1 MYFFFV
7 ISIFK
12 KFLFFTLIFVTF
24 GVASTVIEDSRSR
37 FVLEDMAYAPL
48 NAYALEGEFY
58 RQYSVALPSNE
69 KPSVRIGKVSL
80 VPLDLSAAK
89 VDSVR
94 IQPLFVGVPYM
105 RDGLWICDIVV
116 PLFEKRGKKLSLRKK
131 FELTVEFTGAASGV
145 YPGKRAVD
153 RVVNRKSAARFG
165 VERGMA
171 RKALRRAATRN
182 DLDNVEF
189 LASIR
194 VGDHDVASFSE
205 DGQYAVRFETLRKTL
220 EALGRGNDID
230 GISID
235 KITLYGANPDTLSD
249 RVPGTDL
256 ITPNQIFEIPIEI
269 RDHSA
274 CSHAPCP
281 ADKIFGPG
289 DSLVFVGYG
298 TSIWKRMDKEDS
310 SYKNGSMDY
319 FHSYSP
325 YSFYQS
331 FLVGYK
337 KSGKGLR
344 LSTLSTPAGSAKTV
358 PFLRYVRGEKDVTL
372 RDTYFGKDLEWDET
386 TGKEWFWFW
395 HSRFDSTVLSNSTL
409 TKDLSQTVDLPGFVK
424 GGKNFVA
431 VSYFPFRSVQSTSAE
446 RNSDQWGG
454 SVFSGKSYEA
464 RMKGLN
470 FSMDVNGKTFNG
482 GTLVPGGNFQLDNV
496 PLKAS
501 GNSYTLTLL
510 PDSVQ
515 YSRFDGFTVAYEWL
529 PQVKDA
535 EWVLPGAV
543 SGIVQISVG
552 KDSDLRLMKFKD
564 YEPQGLLRIENGI
577 AKDSLA
583 AYDDVRYLLYRK
595 DVFHR
600 DNDFF
605 VEGIP
610 SRENGVLKNLFAIN
624 NKTEYLILTPTEFAK
639 TAIELAK
646 FRSGGGAIATF
657 KTTVVQVE
665 DIYRYYK
672 GGSLSPIA
680 IRNYLAYAKS
690 ICPNLKYVTLVGYG
704 HYDYR
709 GLIQK
714 LPNFIPP
721 FEKEDAASED
731 FYGILDSG
739 EVALYGNYDVDL
751 VVGRLTVVSDD
762 EFRIYLDKA
771 MDYDSVGRYDHSSWR
786 STLILAADDAKN
798 DNKEDNTGHT
808 AKLETLA
815 QTIDEMS
822 KAKKYRWNQKKI
834 YLLDYKENSSGQ
846 KKDAAQHMI
855 DALNQGALITNYFGH
870 ASVTDWA
877 GEGLLKTSYIP
888 RLHNKKLYT
897 ILNSFSC
904 STSRFDDGKTVSLT
918 HSFVVSPDKGGIAA
932 IGATRETYATSNELF
947 ATGFMYSALFDSLV
961 TLGDA
966 FLNAKKIRGAEEQ
979 GDPREFSA
987 RRYNTE
993 RYVLFGEPV
1002 VMMPYEKG
1010 HVTLDTELD
1019 SIKALDRVKLS
1030 GSVSGITNGKIHLSL
1045 RDGRYNK
1052 KMFVGYDMLDRTDT
1066 VAKDSVVRR
1075 YTSEKNDTATII
1087 YKDTLMVPIDGA
1099 LIYSEDVDIVD
1110 GRFSVEFITPRKMS
1124 FGDTA
1129 VEFQAWAY
1137 SNKVKP
1143 ISRYWKQG
1151 IVISGMSSYAD
1162 SIHDDVPPSVYI
1174 QPCLSGGKV
1183 LNYADSQVVDLQ
1195 SPACLQ
1201 VVFEDST
1208 ALDYREQADEGIT
1221 FEIVGWQTPFHPYP
1235 YLEQTSKRAVVKM
1248 NFVSESYPEGR
1259 YVFKAVA
1266 YDVLGN
1272 RGEKTVIV
1280 NITDEMKSGLAD
1292 VFNVPNPVGKKG
1304 TTFYFKNYA
1313 GERGKVNIFIY
1324 NQNGKLVKVIKNA
1337 VSGVTH
1343 WDGRDNHGRLLANGL
1358 YHYVVRNEAAATEEL
1373 KKGVWKKKQKLLIS
1387 R

>member
-1 MYFFFV
+1 MYFFLV
-7 ISIFK
+7 ISSLK
-12 KFLFFTLIFVTF
+12 KFLLLLLFFVTF

-37 FVLEDMAYAPL
+37 LVLEDMAYAPM
-48 NAYALEGEFY
+48 NANALEGEVY

-69 KPSVRIGKVSL
+69 KPTVRVAKVSL
-80 VPLDLSAAK
+80 VPLQLPASK

-94 IQPLFVGVPYM
+94 IQPLFVGTPYM

-116 PLFEKRGKKLSLRKK
+116 PLFEKHGRKVSLRKK
-131 FELTVEFTGAASGV
+131 FELSVEFARAASGV

-153 RVVNRKSAARFG
+153 RVINRKAAARFG
-165 VERGMA
+165 VERGKA
-171 RKALRRAATRN
+171 RKALRRAATQS
-182 DLDNVEF
+182 DLDRVKF
-189 LASIR
+189 LATLR
-194 VGDHDVASFSE
+194 VGDRDVASFSE
-205 DGQYAVRFETLRKTL
+205 DGQYAVRFETLRKALETL
-220 EALGRGNDID
+220 NRENDID
-230 GISID
+230 GLSID
-235 KITLYGANPDTLSD
+235 KICIYGANPDTLSD
-249 RVPGTDL
+249 KVPGTDL

-269 RDHSA
+269 RDHSR
-274 CSHAPCP
+274 CSRSPCP

-289 DSLVFVGYG
+289 DSLLFVGYG
-298 TSIWKRMDKEDS
+298 TSIWKRMDKEDPT
-310 SYKNGSMDY
+310 YKNGTMDY

-337 KSGKGLR
+337 NSGKGMR
-344 LSTLSTPAGSAKTV
+344 VSTLSSPAGSAKTV

-372 RDTYFGKDLEWDET
+372 RDSYFGKDLEWDET
-386 TGKEWFWFW
+386 SGKEWFWFW
-395 HSRFDSTVLSNSTL
+395 HSRFDSTTLFNASL
-409 TKDLSQTVDLPGFVK
+409 TKDLPQTVDLPGFVK
-424 GGKNFVA
+424 DGKNYVA
-431 VSYFPFRSVQSTSAE
+431 VSYFPFRSVQSSTAE
-446 RNSDQWGG
+446 RDGDQMGG
-454 SVFSGKSYEA
+454 AELSAQSYEW
-464 RMKGLN
+464 RMQNLN
-470 FSMDVNGKTFNG
+470 FSMDVNGKIFRG
-482 GTLVPGGNFQLDNV
+482 GTLVPGGNFRLDNV
-496 PLKAS
+496 PLKAK
-501 GNSYTLTLL
+501 GNTYSLTML

-529 PQVKDA
+529 PQTDDA

-543 SGIVQISVG
+543 SGIIKVPVKG
-552 KDSDLRLMKFKD
+552 SDLRLMKFKD
-564 YEPQGLLRIENGI
+564 YVPQGLLPIENGF
-577 AKDSLA
+577 AKDSIA
-583 AYDDVRYLLYRK
+583 AGDDVRYLLYRK
-595 DVFHR
+595 GSFHR
-600 DNDFF
+600 ENDIL
-605 VEGIP
+605 VEAIP
-610 SRENGVLKNLFAIN
+610 NHEKGVLENLSAIN
-624 NKTEYLILTPTEFAK
+624 NKTEYLILTPTEFAR
-639 TAIELAK
+639 TANELAK
-646 FRSGGGAIATF
+646 FRSEGGAIATF
-657 KTTVVQVE
+657 KTSVVQVE

-672 GGSLSPIA
+672 GGSLSPVA

-690 ICPNLKYVTLVGYG
+690 MCPNLKYVLLVGYG

-714 LPNFIPP
+714 MPNFIPP
-721 FEKEDAASED
+721 FEKEDAVSED
-731 FYGILDSG
+731 FYGVLDSG
-739 EVALYGNYDVDL
+739 EVVLYGDYDIDL
-751 VVGRLTVVSDD
+751 VVGRLTVVSED
-762 EFRIYLDKA
+762 EFRIYLSKA

-808 AKLETLA
+808 AKLEDLA
-815 QTIDEMS
+815 RTIDEMS
-822 KAKKYRWNQKKI
+822 REKKYRWNQKKI

-904 STSRFDDGKTVSLT
+904 STSKFDDGKTVSLT

-932 IGATRETYATSNELF
+932 IGATRETFANSNELF
-947 ATGFMYSALFDSLV
+947 ATGFMRSALFDSLV

-966 FLNAKKIRGAEEQ
+966 FLNAKKIRSADEM
-979 GDPREFSA
+979 GDPRSFSG
-987 RRYNTE
+987 RRYNSE

-1002 VMMPYEKG
+1002 VMMPYQKG
-1010 HVTLDTELD
+1010 YIKLDSNLDTL
-1019 SIKALDRVKLS
+1019 KALDKVKLS
-1030 GSVSGITNGKIHLSL
+1030 GSVSGIENGKVHLSL

-1052 KMFVGYDMLDRTDT
+1052 KLYVGYEIANSTDT
-1066 VAKDSVVRR
+1066 VSKDSVVRN
-1075 YTSEKNDTATII
+1075 YATEKNDSVII
-1087 YKDTLMVPIDGA
+1087 IHKDTLAVSIDGA
-1099 LIYSEDVDIVD
+1099 LIYSEDVNVVN
-1110 GRFSVEFITPRKMS
+1110 GRFNVEFITPRKMS

-1137 SNKVKP
+1137 SDKVKP
-1143 ISRYWKQG
+1143 ISRYWKEG

-1162 SIHDDVPPSVYI
+1162 SIHDETPPSIYI
-1174 QPCLSGGKV
+1174 QPCLSGFKP

-1201 VVFEDST
+1201 VIFEDST

-1248 NFVSESYPEGR
+1248 NFASESYPEGR

-1292 VFNVPNPVGKKG
+1292 VFNVPNPMGKKG

-1358 YHYVVRNEAAATEEL
+1358 YHYVVRNEAAATEEF